1 MIIPALLPPAVQSSL
16 LTKLMHRDLSDPRH
30 KTNIHMHYDVPY
42 SPSSS
47 TSKIGDSDGQKPSTE
62 NGISPENTS
71 FFAYPPTSPTLFL
84 PKDPTVHKPLDIN
97 QVMQKKLRWT
107 TLGGQYDWTRKIY
120 PEEQPPAFPEDL
132 ADLIEGLFPE
142 MKAQAAIVNLYS
154 PGDTLSLHR
163 DVSEECDRG
172 LVSVSL
178 GCDCIFVIGLAAET
192 SGEATSRTTRE
203 SRCVVVRL
211 RSGDAVY
218 MSKEARFAWHGV
230 PKIIPDTC
238 PAFLRDWPANASG
251 DYEAWRGWMNRKR
264 INLNVRQMRD

>member
-1 MIIPALLPPAVQSSL
+1 MVIPALLPPAVQSSL
-16 LTKLMHRDLSDPRH
+16 LAKLMHRDLSDQRH
-30 KTNIHMHYDVPY
+30 RTNIHMHYDVPY
-42 SPSSS
+42 PPGHS
-47 TSKIGDSDGQKPSTE
+47 TSEVADPDSTTLSAGKGDHSTD
-62 NGISPENTS
+62 TS
-71 FFAYPPTSPTLFL
+71 FFTYTPTSATRFL

-120 PEEQPPAFPEDL
+120 PDEEPPAFPPDL
-132 ADLIEGLFPE
+132 ADLLEGLFPE

-172 LVSVSL
+172 LVSISL
-178 GCDCIFVIGLAAET
+178 GCDCLFVIGLDAEGR
-192 SGEATSRTTRE
+192 SEAQSLPA
-203 SRCVVVRL
+203 SQARCVVVRL

-238 PAFLRDWPANASG
+238 PAYLRDWPANASG
-251 DYEAWRGWMNRKR
+251 DYEAWRGWMDGKR